1 MMGSARMLVALLLVS
16 VTGPVV
22 AQSAGSRI
30 TVGLLSLHSADYEK
44 AGDIGASAV
53 RRGMQSLGYEE
64 GREFVI
70 AERHAEG
77 DSSRLPKLA
86 ADLAAENVTLII
98 AVGTEATQ
106 AAAAATAN
114 IPMAGV
120 GDPIR
125 AGFIF
130 SLPYPGGNITGT
142 ALLIPETAAKQIEI
156 LKEALPSLR
165 TVAILRRKT
174 NAHDRMA
181 SAMSGAAAALRLTS
195 FEIIVDAIND
205 LPRAFEEMKRVNAGG
220 FIVLAN
226 PALDDMRDD
235 IARLAAQFGLPGVGW
250 QPYHVSAGYLL
261 SYGPNLSEMHA
272 RVAQYVDKII
282 KGRKPSDLPVEQA
295 ERFTLAL
302 NLITARALGLTIPP
316 TLLARADEV
325 IE

>member
-1 MMGSARMLVALLLVS
+1 
-16 VTGPVV
+16 
-22 AQSAGSRI
+22 
-30 TVGLLSLHSADYEK
+30 
-44 AGDIGASAV
+44 
-53 RRGMQSLGYEE
+53 MQSLGYEE

-86 ADLAAENVTLII
+86 ADLAAEHVTLII

-114 IPMAGV
+114 IPIIMAGV

-181 SAMSGAAAALRLTS
+181 SALSGAAAALRLTS

-205 LPRAFEEMKRVNAGG
+205 LPRAFEEMKRLNAGG
-220 FIVLAN
+220 FIALAN

-272 RVAQYVDKII
+272 RAAQYVDKIM

-302 NLITARALGLTIPP
+302 NLRTARALGLTIPP